1 MEKRLLQIL
10 RCPVTQKGLALAR
23 RDLLGKVNA
32 AIEAGALRNR
42 DGDVLAAS
50 LEAALV
56 TDDGK
61 VLYPIMDDIPV
72 LLEDASV
79 NLEQLG
85 GTH

>member
-10 RCPVTQKGLALAR
+10 RCPVTQKGLTLAR

-32 AIEAGALRNR
+32 AIEAGTLRNR
-42 DGDVLAAS
+42 DGNVLAAS
-50 LEAALV
+50 MDAALV

-61 VLYPIMDDIPV
+61 VLYPVMDGIPV
-72 LLEDASV
+72 LLEDESV

-85 GTH
+85 G